1 MVYGRVLCDNV
12 NSAVALAPPTLQC
25 PLKCG
30 RTLLSLTN
38 PMLKPAVRM
47 MTSLRSLFQRYCDGN
62 SFSGNRDEGQQV
74 QGLDNKTVPIYYR
87 GRRNIDATLATLV
100 KEYNFGKAENVLL
113 TGCSVSV
120 PAVHV
125 YAVSCTSL

>member
-1 MVYGRVLCDNV
+1 MP
-12 NSAVALAPPTLQC
+12 SQ
-25 PLKCG
+25 
-30 RTLLSLTN
+30 
-38 PMLKPAVRM
+38 VRPH
-47 MTSLRSLFQRYCDGN
+47 TAFFNQFHAKARCAYDDVSLRSLSPRYCDGN